1 MLNQIMLVG
10 LAALSLT
17 ACTKDTVEE
26 TAAPCGVEISSTA
39 PAAGN
44 SNFYYRGDIRVTLT
58 DADSTAEISVDGV
71 TGTSALAEDN
81 KSLSFTPDAPLDPST
96 AYTFTV
102 DYCGGSAP
110 VDFTTS
116 SLGTAIDD
124 PSSLTGS
131 VFALDLQADD
141 VEIVIPAGVG
151 SVLESYLE
159 IALLLEVESA
169 DASTLQI
176 FAALGSDSDGEV
188 QEFCDPTLPFP
199 DADFTGAPYFQLGPQ
214 TTTISAAGLDVEI
227 RDLFISGTFAADGSY
242 WGGGVL
248 QGSVDTRPLVPLLED
263 CDFNEST
270 PETDDDCEDG
280 AICELVEGFG
290 VACED
295 CGDGTEFC
303 LEIKAI
309 GLGGD
314 SVSTDLDVVA
324 LGDCHEQCEDT
335 WNYSED
341 GSWDGTWSNAECSIP
356 FPDPE

>member
-1 MLNQIMLVG
+1 MLNRITVVA

-17 ACTKDTVEE
+17 ACTKDEGEE
-26 TAAPCGVEISSTA
+26 TAAPCGVEISNTA

-58 DADSTAEISVDGV
+58 DADDTAEISIDGV
-71 TGTSALAEDN
+71 TGTSTRADDN

-96 AYTFTV
+96 GYTFNV
-102 DYCGGSAP
+102 DYCGGNPAI
-110 VDFTTS
+110 DFTTS
-116 SLGTAIDD
+116 SLGTAIAD
-124 PSSLTGS
+124 PASLSGA

-169 DASTLQI
+169 DASTLSM
-176 FAALGSDSDGEV
+176 FGALGQDADGEK

-199 DADFTGAPYFQLGPQ
+199 EADFTGAPYFQLGPQ
-214 TTTISAAGLDVEI
+214 TTTISAAGYDVEI
-227 RDLFISGTFAADGSY
+227 RDLFISGTFASDGSY

-263 CDFNEST
+263 CDSDGST
-270 PETDDDCEDG
+270 TETDDDCEEG

-295 CGDGTEFC
+295 CGDGSEFC

-314 SVSTDLDVVA
+314 SVDTDLEEVEMA
-324 LGDCHEQCEDT
+324 DCHEQC
-335 WNYSED
+335 
-341 GSWDGTWSNAECSIP
+341 AEVSDECVQ
-356 FPDPE
+356 D

>member
-1 MLNQIMLVG
+1 MLNRITLVA

-17 ACTKDTVEE
+17 ACNKDEVEE
-26 TAAPCGVEISSTA
+26 TAEPCGVEISNTA

-58 DADSTAEISVDGV
+58 DADPTAEISIDGV
-71 TGTSALAEDN
+71 TGTSTRAEDN

-96 AYTFTV
+96 SYTFAV
-102 DYCGGSAP
+102 DYCGGNAS

-116 SLGTAIDD
+116 SLGTAIPD
-124 PSSLTGS
+124 PSSLTGA

-169 DASTLQI
+169 DSSTLQM
-176 FAALGSDSDGEV
+176 FGALGQDEDGEK

-199 DADFTGAPYFQLGPQ
+199 DADFSGAPYFQLGPQ
-214 TTTISAAGLDVEI
+214 TTTISAAGYDVEI
-227 RDLFISGTFAADGSY
+227 RDLFISGTFASDGSY

-263 CDFNEST
+263 CDPDGST
-270 PETDDDCEDG
+270 PETEDDCEEG

-295 CGDGTEFC
+295 CGDGSEFC

-314 SVSTDLDVVA
+314 SVDTDLEEVA
-324 LGDCHEQCEDT
+324 LADCHDQCEQVSD
-335 WNYSED
+335 
-341 GSWDGTWSNAECSIP
+341 ECP
-356 FPDPE
+356 QD

>member
-1 MLNQIMLVG
+1 MLNRITLVAI
-10 LAALSLT
+10 AALSLT
-17 ACTKDTVEE
+17 ACKDGEVEE
-26 TAAPCGVEISSTA
+26 TAAPCGVEISKTA

-44 SNFYYRGDIRVTLT
+44 TNFYYRGDIRVTLT
-58 DADSTAEISVDGV
+58 DADPTAEISVDGV
-71 TGTSALAEDN
+71 TGTSTLADDS

-96 AYTFTV
+96 PYTFNV
-102 DYCGGSAP
+102 DYCGGNAT

-116 SLGTAIDD
+116 SLGGAIAD
-124 PSSLTGS
+124 PSSLSGNVYS
-131 VFALDLQADD
+131 LDLQADD

-169 DASTLQI
+169 DASTLSM
-176 FAALGSDSDGEV
+176 FGALGQEDDGEA

-214 TTTISAAGLDVEI
+214 TTTISAAGYDVEI
-227 RDLFISGTFAADGSY
+227 RDLFISGTFASDGSY

-263 CDFNEST
+263 CDADGST
-270 PETDDDCEDG
+270 PETDDDCEEG

-295 CGDGTEFC
+295 CGDGSEFC

-314 SVSTDLDVVA
+314 AVSTDLEEVP
-324 LGDCHEQCEDT
+324 LNDCHEQCSET
-335 WNYSED
+335 WNLD
-341 GSWDGTWSNAECSIP
+341 GDGNWDGTWANAECTLPYPS
-356 FPDPE
+356 